1 MKKFKSFKLDKI
13 ISIILVFVLAITTFG
28 VASSL
33 LSKKT
38 KTVSNLEFKVGA
50 VNEQGEYVNSTKSI
64 YTENL
69 IECQGLSIEP
79 DFEATGTFQ
88 VFYYSD
94 SKAFIGKTDSLNA
107 SSGVYNKGDSFV
119 AAKYCRI
126 VITPEA
132 PAEDYSSEDF
142 KIYFYDVY
150 GYANDYKI
158 SVNKNQSF
166 DLIKKLEKSGNLFKE
181 INGAKSNGY
190 GETGMFTHNT
200 TSDEYFFDYVATADK
215 NHVYI
220 KAPVEILTTLINQ
233 GDGNYIHVP
242 IIYTVN
248 KNVDGSY
255 SIVHD
260 GLENAAQ
267 IYNDGEIVVFMYE
280 LNTVSHVFGFVDEAS
295 FNSGEMGVY
304 VD

>member
-94 SKAFIGKTDSLNA
+94 SKAFIGKTDTLNA

-126 VITPEA
+126 VITPNIG
-132 PAEDYSSEDF
+132 
-142 KIYFYDVY
+142 K
-150 GYANDYKI
+150 G
-158 SVNKNQSF
+158 
-166 DLIKKLEKSGNLFKE
+166 
-181 INGAKSNGY
+181 
-190 GETGMFTHNT
+190 
-200 TSDEYFFDYVATADK
+200 
-215 NHVYI
+215 
-220 KAPVEILTTLINQ
+220 
-233 GDGNYIHVP
+233 
-242 IIYTVN
+242 
-248 KNVDGSY
+248 
-255 SIVHD
+255 
-260 GLENAAQ
+260 
-267 IYNDGEIVVFMYE
+267 
-280 LNTVSHVFGFVDEAS
+280 
-295 FNSGEMGVY
+295 
-304 VD
+304 